1 MSKVVPGHYGVVY
14 GKCDSSD
21 WFDIDIELDDEA
33 EKAYNKA
40 KEEHIPFEC
49 FKELNAALDAA
60 YGKVEKEEIENSIC
74 FEDEFVMECQ
84 GEHPVDPD
92 EINDLVAARDP
103 HAMEFFDLQDL
114 TEDELEEWDANDLD
128 ELPLVRDFDKDFV
141 PCSPFDNGWILRVEF
156 VEDPTDE

>member
-1 MSKVVPGHYGVVY
+1 MSTVVSGHYGIVF
-14 GKCDSSD
+14 GKLDASD

-49 FKELNAALDAA
+49 FEELNAALDDA
-60 YGKVEKEEIENSIC
+60 YRKVEQEEIENSIY

-84 GEHPVDPD
+84 GVIPVDPD

-103 HAMEFFDLQDL
+103 YTLEFFGLQDL
-114 TEDELEEWDANDLD
+114 SDEELEEWDANDLD
-128 ELPLVRDFDKDFV
+128 ELPLIRDFDKEFV
-141 PCSPFDNGWILRVEF
+141 PCSPFDNGWILNVEF
-156 VEDPTDE
+156 KEDPTDE